1 MSAYIEVSST
11 SAWKRVRVRYCPEC
25 GVEFV
30 FRSGPSF
37 PRLKTEET
45 ERGRCRPCGIVV
57 QRDGRAYLDF

>member
-1 MSAYIEVSST
+1 MSAYIEVSIT

-30 FRSGPSF
+30 FRSGPW
-37 PRLKTEET
+37 RGHKAEET
-45 ERGRCRPCGIVV
+45 ERGRCKPCGIVV